1 MGAGASAPTK
11 TIDRIVT
18 IAKAIGG
25 IGSSRGYQGLHRFGD
40 AENFYRNVE
49 ALTASTQAYFW
60 ASLRGIQS
68 EGPGEIHRFLFE
80 GELYVSIPKDT
91 DNDLNAAWDLAISL
105 QVALETRATYQVG
118 EFPPIV
124 SIRLR
129 EIITRAAKGIAV
141 FELGAGAGR
150 FESIDP

>member
-1 MGAGASAPTK
+1 MGGSSAPTK

-18 IAKAIGG
+18 IAKAISG

-49 ALTASTQAYFW
+49 ALTAGTQAYFW
-60 ASLRGIQS
+60 ASLRAIHS
-68 EGPGEIHRFLFE
+68 DGPGEIHRFIFE
-80 GELYVSIPKDT
+80 GELYVSIGKDA
-91 DNDLNAAWDLAISL
+91 DSDLNSAWDLAISL
-105 QVALETRATYQVG
+105 QAALETRATYQTG
-118 EFPPIV
+118 EFPPTV

-129 EIITRAAKGIAV
+129 EVLTRTAKGIAI